1 VYDGHEEGDSMGAYE
16 RLGVRP
22 VINATCHWTIY
33 GGSVMWPEVIE
44 AMAEARHACVD
55 MRRLLDRASEVICRY
70 THAEA
75 SYVVSGCAAALQA
88 GAAAILTGDDP
99 VTMAALPHP
108 SGLTKTEFIIR
119 RFPRRRTADDREYAY
134 QSYAQ
139 AVAGA
144 GGTFVEVGSVEG
156 GVERA
161 ELDAAFG
168 PSTAGVYWTA
178 DGLEPGVQLDEVVEI
193 AHARG
198 VPVLVD
204 ASNVLPP
211 PENLH
216 AFVELGAD
224 LVAFSGGKGLRGP
237 QGSGILTGRADLI
250 RAARAQCAP
259 EHGVGRPLKVSKEE
273 IVGLV
278 TALECWAGQ
287 DHAAAL
293 EAAQRRTAY
302 VVEALAGLPGVR
314 AEHRFPDH
322 RGRLYPTVFM
332 HLDPATSLTGK
343 EVVEQLLAGE
353 PSVAIMSFDD
363 PQIVRADVRILS
375 DAEAEIVAERLRA
388 VLSRSALSQGVPA
401 V

>member
-1 VYDGHEEGDSMGAYE
+1 MSAYE
-16 RLGVRP
+16 SLGVRP
-22 VINATCHWTIY
+22 IINATCHWTVY
-33 GGSVMWPEVIE
+33 GGSVMWPEVIQ
-44 AMAEARHACVD
+44 AMAKARESCVD
-55 MRRLLDRASEVICRY
+55 MRRLLDSASEVISRY

-88 GAAAILTGDDP
+88 GVAALLTGDDP
-99 VTMAALPHP
+99 VAMAMLPD
-108 SGLTKTEFIIR
+108 
-119 RFPRRRTADDREYAY
+119 TADLPKRQFLARRDVRRKTADGREYPY
-134 QSYAQ
+134 RSYAQ
-139 AVAGA
+139 AVMGA
-144 GGTFVEVGSVEG
+144 GGTFVEVGGQDSEAN
-156 GVERA
+156 GVTRA
-161 ELDAAFG
+161 ELEAAFT
-168 PSTAGVYWTA
+168 PETAGVYWQC
-178 DGLEPGVQLDEVVEI
+178 DGLEPGVQLDEVVEV
-193 AHARG
+193 AHGHG

-211 PENLH
+211 PENLY
-216 AFVELGAD
+216 AFVEIGAD

-250 RAARAQCAP
+250 HAAREQCAP

-278 TALECWAGQ
+278 TALETWAGQ

-314 AEHRFPDH
+314 AEHKFPDH

-332 HLDPATSLTGK
+332 HLDPAAGLTGA
-343 EVVEQLLAGE
+343 EVIAQMLAGD

-363 PQIVRADVRILS
+363 PQIVRADVRILT
-375 DAEAEIVAERLRA
+375 DAETEIVANRLRA
-388 VLSRSALSQGVPA
+388 VLSRSMLGQGVPA

>member
-1 VYDGHEEGDSMGAYE
+1 MGAYE
-16 RLGVRP
+16 KLGVRP

-44 AMAEARHACVD
+44 AMAEARESCVD
-55 MRRLLDRASEVICRY
+55 MRRLLDSASEVISRH

-75 SYVVSGCAAALQA
+75 SYVVSGCAAALHA
-88 GAAAILTGDDP
+88 GAAAIVTGDDP
-99 VTMAALPHP
+99 VAMAALPDTSSLP
-108 SGLTKTEFIIR
+108 KRQFLTR
-119 RFPRRRTADDREYAY
+119 RFPRRRTADGREYAY

-139 AVAGA
+139 AVSGA
-144 GGTFVEVGSVEG
+144 GGTFVEIGSADG

-161 ELDAAFG
+161 ELEAAFT
-168 PSTAGVYWTA
+168 PETAGVYWTA
-178 DGLEPGVQLDEVVEI
+178 DGLEPGVQLDEVVRI

-211 PENLH
+211 AENLY
-216 AFVELGAD
+216 AFVEMGAD

-250 RAARAQCAP
+250 HAAREQCAP
-259 EHGVGRPLKVSKEE
+259 EHGIGRPLKVSKEE

-278 TALECWAGQ
+278 TALERWAGQ
-287 DHAAAL
+287 DHAAAM
-293 EAAQRRTAY
+293 EAAKRRTNH
-302 VVEALAGLPGVR
+302 VVEVLAGVPGVR

-322 RGRLYPTVFM
+322 RGRPYPTVFV
-332 HLDPATSLTGK
+332 HLDPASGLIGSD
-343 EVVEQLLAGE
+343 VIRQLLAGE
-353 PSVAIMSFDD
+353 PSVAIMTYDD
-363 PQIVRADVRILS
+363 PQTVRADVRILT
-375 DAEAEIVAERLRA
+375 DAQTEIVADRLRA
-388 VLSRSALSQGVPA
+388 VLSQSVISQGVPS